1 MNFGTVSVVCIGIG
15 DDMDVVFYVAMSSV
29 VGLCLNVGG
38 LQKRPIR
45 DVGLC
50 VSRSHEIALCVRSAL
65 LLLQH
70 TRWRH
75 LQCRKHF
82 DWYFGPPVRT
92 NNTKKRAIHHGK
104 KMMEE
109 ADCCLL
115 PQNTSFMKKVSSFKQ
130 QQRLV
135 LHALWKKSRHLAN
148 MRAPTRFSF
157 FKVSTE
163 FYIVFI
169 RCR

>member
-1 MNFGTVSVVCIGIG
+1 MMDFGTVSVVCIGIG
-15 DDMDVVFYVAMSSV
+15 DDMDVVFYVAMISV

-65 LLLQH
+65 LLRH

-82 DWYFGPPVRT
+82 D
-92 NNTKKRAIHHGK
+92 
-104 KMMEE
+104 
-109 ADCCLL
+109 
-115 PQNTSFMKKVSSFKQ
+115 
-130 QQRLV
+130 
-135 LHALWKKSRHLAN
+135 
-148 MRAPTRFSF
+148 
-157 FKVSTE
+157 
-163 FYIVFI
+163 
-169 RCR
+169 